1 MQYNLFCAAFFGGI
15 MSKIYEK
22 YLKLKE
28 NDNNALYLFRCGN
41 FYIFIADDCDTIN
54 EYVVLKKVLFTKDIY
69 KCGFPINSL
78 NDYMRVFNNHKLN
91 VQVIDEID
99 TNIKSY
105 IDSIDINKITPLE
118 ALVILGHIKE
128 LMK

>member
-1 MQYNLFCAAFFGGI
+1 
-15 MSKIYEK
+15 MSRIYEK
-22 YLKLKE
+22 YLELKE

-91 VQVIDEID
+91 V
-99 TNIKSY
+99 
-105 IDSIDINKITPLE
+105 
-118 ALVILGHIKE
+118 
-128 LMK
+128 

>member
-1 MQYNLFCAAFFGGI
+1 
-15 MSKIYEK
+15 MSRIYEK
-22 YLKLKE
+22 YLELKE

>member
-1 MQYNLFCAAFFGGI
+1 

-22 YLKLKE
+22 YLELKE
-28 NDNNALYLFRCGN
+28 NDNNSLYLFRCGN

-99 TNIKSY
+99 TNVKSY

-128 LMK
+128 LMKWIQN

>member
-1 MQYNLFCAAFFGGI
+1 
-15 MSKIYEK
+15 
-22 YLKLKE
+22 
-28 NDNNALYLFRCGN
+28 
-41 FYIFIADDCDTIN
+41 
-54 EYVVLKKVLFTKDIY
+54 
-69 KCGFPINSL
+69 
-78 NDYMRVFNNHKLN
+78 MRVFNNHKLN

-99 TNIKSY
+99 TNVKSY